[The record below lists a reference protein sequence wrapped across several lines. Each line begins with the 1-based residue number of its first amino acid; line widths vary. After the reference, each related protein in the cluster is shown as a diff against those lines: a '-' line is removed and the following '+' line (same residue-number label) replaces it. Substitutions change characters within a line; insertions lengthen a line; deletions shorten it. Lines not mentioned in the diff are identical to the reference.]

1 MERDRKPSAIIL
13 GTKRSGSNFTHD
25 VLSYAYESAIQEPL
39 GLHNEGPMSFTLN
52 PLNPWRYSS
61 IQHVSSEYGHTE
73 LKSDP
78 YGLLLTRNF
87 ISWLNVRSS
96 ADIHSYLNVLTQ
108 TEVAD
113 IRSIFKEFGIRLDK
127 SPLDEISSL
136 VTWDRELENKEQQCR
151 VIQKTRTEIVKEI
164 QGQTVKI
171 NEEYMIQLGTLACG
185 LIL

>member
-13 GTKRSGSNFTHD
+13 GTKKSGSNFTHD
-25 VLSYAYESAIQEPL
+25 VLSYAYESAIQKPL

-78 YGLLLTRNF
+78 YGSLLTRNF
-87 ISWLNVRSS
+87 ISWLNVRS
-96 ADIHSYLNVLTQ
+96 N
-108 TEVAD
+108 AD